1 VLRVLANLE
10 HEKVRTLAFNLVETK
25 SPLRGFAIDLL
36 VKNFRDGDDATVEAW
51 CDAEQ
56 DSSEI
61 NAYGRSLRAFFAAH
75 PNSESELRLL
85 LKLYDREPC
94 AHCRCYIVERL
105 LALGGLSDTLRRECE
120 HDSYWETRELVKSQS
135 AQTG

>member
-1 VLRVLANLE
+1 LPDGPVPRHVLRVLANLE

-75 PNSESELRLL
+75 PNSDSELRLL
-85 LKLYDREPC
+85 LKLMTESPARTV
-94 AHCRCYIVERL
+94 AVI
-105 LALGGLSDTLRRECE
+105 LS
-120 HDSYWETRELVKSQS
+120 SGSWPW
-135 AQTG
+135 AA